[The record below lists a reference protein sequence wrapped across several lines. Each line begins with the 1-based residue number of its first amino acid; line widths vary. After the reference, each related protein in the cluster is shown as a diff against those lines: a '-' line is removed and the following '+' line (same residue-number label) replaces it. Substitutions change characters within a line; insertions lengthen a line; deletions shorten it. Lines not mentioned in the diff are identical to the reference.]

1 MHSAQKSFHP
11 LHWAGFVVLGKDI
24 VLRDGSAELSVALR
38 NMLLGSLDYVIAA
51 MKTMQAMVSRSCDPP
66 ACSHGDDC

>member
-1 MHSAQKSFHP
+1 
-11 LHWAGFVVLGKDI
+11 VLGKDI

-51 MKTMQAMVSRSCDPP
+51 MKTMQAMVSRSCDPQ
-66 ACSHGDDC
+66 ACNHGDGC